1 MSMLYADIIVDI
13 SHESLDRTFQYKV
26 PDGLLEKIAVGD
38 RVVIPFGSGN
48 RTISGFVMDLSTEA
62 KIDVDKI
69 KEIVSITH
77 DDFLV
82 EQKLI
87 QLAYWIKRRYGSTMN
102 QALKVVLPVKKSV
115 KNSTKKIISL
125 AVSEDEA
132 KEKLAHFERRGMVAR
147 YRLLKALIEEKEL
160 DQKLVTGK
168 LNVSTAT
175 IKAVSEMGLIN
186 VVEERKYRNT
196 VSKVSKEEKVPL
208 LYEQQLIVD
217 DFVEKFDRN
226 EKENALIFGVTGSG
240 KTEVYMEMIEHVVK
254 RGKSCIVLIPEIA
267 LTFQTCLRFYK
278 RFGDRVSTL
287 HSRLSE
293 GERYDQFERAR
304 KHEIDIMIGPR
315 SALFTPF
322 DNLGLIV
329 IDEEHENSYKSD
341 QMPKYHAREVAL
353 KLADIHGA
361 SVVMGSATP
370 DISSFYEAK
379 DGQFKLYTLMNRAK
393 SASLPKTEIVDL
405 RQELNNGNKSIF
417 SESLKK
423 AIGDRL
429 IKNEQIMLFLNR
441 RGFAGFVSCRSCGE
455 AVKCPHCDVALT
467 QHKNN
472 KLVCHY
478 CGYEQA
484 DVKFCPKCGSKYV
497 GGMRAGTEAVEE
509 QIKKLFP
516 QARVLRMD
524 KDTTKQKDDYESI
537 LSAFANREADI
548 LVGTQMIVK
557 GHDFPY
563 VTLVGILAADL
574 SLNGADYRAPERTY
588 QLLVQA
594 AGRAGRDNLP
604 GKVIIQTYQ
613 PEHYAILAA
622 QNQNYESF
630 YEEEVSYRSLMGYPP
645 MGHMLAVLVESEQEE
660 SAEKYS
666 DSLAAII
673 KNVIMKSGLVIG
685 PAPATVKKIS
695 DIYRFVI
702 YIKSKEIDVLV
713 KAKDEVEDYY
723 NNNKIRGL
731 RVTFDLDPVYG
742 Y

>member
-48 RTISGFVMDLSTEA
+48 RTIAGFVMDLSTEA

-69 KEIVSITH
+69 KEIVSITN

-102 QALKVVLPVKKSV
+102 QALKVVLPVKKPV

-217 DFVEKFDRN
+217 DFVGKFDRN

-341 QMPKYHAREVAL
+341 QMPKYHAREVAI

-379 DGQFKLYTLMNRAK
+379 NGQFKLYTLMNRAK

-423 AIGDRL
+423 AISDRL

-484 DVKFCPKCGSKYV
+484 DVKLCPKCGSKYV

-660 SAEKYS
+660 NAEKYS
-666 DSLAAII
+666 DSLAVII
-673 KNVIMKSGLVIG
+673 KNVIMKNGLVIG